1 MNVALIGASGF
12 IGSEILNELLNRG
25 HKVTAIVRNPEKI
38 QPRENLLIKKGDVT
52 DAQAVAELV
61 KGNDAVISAYNP
73 HADMK
78 ASAAHA
84 IVSGLKHAGIQRL
97 LIVGGA
103 GSLYAAPGVQL
114 VDTPQFPTEWKE
126 GANATREVYNYIRTV
141 NDINWTYISPAMM
154 IEPGTRTGK
163 FRLGKDEPVRDAN
176 GESRISTQDYAV
188 AMVDELEKSQHLK
201 ERITLGY

>member
-78 ASAAHA
+78 ALAAHA